1 MKWVL
6 WVALVATLLV
16 ALLLGA
22 FLAWAV
28 TEGIPPGTAIVI
40 DGERFEIGRIG
51 ALLAERWGLTALA
64 VLFVAAVLVV
74 VVPLVVLL
82 AVGLPLAGGALGLAL
97 VLAPVGL
104 LVWWLW
110 RLSEPAGETTIRT

>member
-28 TEGIPPGTAIVI
+28 TEGIPPGTAIAI

-51 ALLAERWGLTALA
+51 ALLAEHWGLTALA

-110 RLSEPAGETTIRT
+110 RLSKPAGETTIRT